1 MCGRCTCTQPHRL
14 AIATAAGCKRSR
26 SPLFGRRVATL
37 AIGWAAFTVSPFPGL
52 QSVASTQP
60 PIAAYPQS
68 VAATVFSCH
77 DVVRSGTRYE
87 YPCLIYPGG
96 NREAGLPRS
105 NQSMSQQAHPVQND
119 QNEHAPQDLPGLAA
133 AALPAIIGT
142 TSALSVAQVGE
153 ETMGVGRPP
162 KPGPIIDYDNNPMWR
177 SFPGG

>member
-1 MCGRCTCTQPHRL
+1 
-14 AIATAAGCKRSR
+14 
-26 SPLFGRRVATL
+26 
-37 AIGWAAFTVSPFPGL
+37 
-52 QSVASTQP
+52 
-60 PIAAYPQS
+60 
-68 VAATVFSCH
+68 
-77 DVVRSGTRYE
+77 
-87 YPCLIYPGG
+87 
-96 NREAGLPRS
+96 
-105 NQSMSQQAHPVQND
+105 MSQQAHPVQND